1 MPGSQNTRGIR
12 SQGKKSRMTDGY
24 LAGKSNEQIKAHGQ
38 NHVNANEDQNSIV
51 VRADPPQCRGKEGD
65 QNQKDHPS

>member
-1 MPGSQNTRGIR
+1 
-12 SQGKKSRMTDGY
+12 MTDGY

-51 VRADPPQCRGKEGD
+51 VRADPPQRGRQQGD
-65 QNQKDHPS
+65 KDQKDQPP